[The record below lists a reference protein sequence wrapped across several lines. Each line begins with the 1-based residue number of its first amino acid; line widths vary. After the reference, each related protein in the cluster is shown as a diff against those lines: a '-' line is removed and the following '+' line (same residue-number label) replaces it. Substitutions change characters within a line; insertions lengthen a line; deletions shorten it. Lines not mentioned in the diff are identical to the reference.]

1 MQLFW
6 AEYGFYLW
14 ALTTALVMIALI
26 WLGWNTFV
34 QPEALEAPAAEE
46 GEAPA
51 ALPAEVL
58 ETLEGLPL
66 MKATLGRTL
75 QFIGL
80 ERYVDATGA
89 AAFVLALANAR
100 GDGVVLSSSVRGGLL
115 AKPLAAWGS
124 ATNTPLTPEEQLAVD
139 QARNGLEPNR

>member
-1 MQLFW
+1 MQVFW

-14 ALTTALVMIALI
+14 ALTTALVLIALI

-34 QPEALEAPAAEE
+34 QPEALEAPPVEE
-46 GEAPA
+46 DGEAA
-51 ALPAEVL
+51 AIPAEL
-58 ETLEGLPL
+58 SEALEGLPL

-75 QFIGL
+75 QYIGL

-115 AKPLAAWGS
+115 AKPLTAWSS
-124 ATNTPLTPEEQLAVD
+124 ASNTPLTQEELLAVE
-139 QARNGLEPNR
+139 QARAGLEPNR